1 VRHAILD
8 TFLEILLIGLLVV
21 VFGTLFILISSCSSE
36 KVHMQPV
43 RKYPAAA
50 DSEDGY
56 RKSSPDTGARAIHG
70 IGRVGNVRTGEV
82 VKGYGVNRY
91 VDPADPRVMH
101 ERHAIY
107 RVEEG
112 PGWVMQT
119 PQGARGI
126 ILGPVVGLRN
136 PEDAPVPRDSEIKR
150 ELLASRQAL
159 EKNSEELERVRQNQE
174 GMNQYMKA
182 SAEAQSKLAVI
193 AEGLNH
199 RLKRLEKSS
208 GNDKEADS
216 TERDERTIPKS
227 TTRD

>member
-1 VRHAILD
+1 LRNVKLD
-8 TFLEILLIGLLVV
+8 TFLGIVFAFLLVA
-21 VFGTLFILISSCSSE
+21 VFGTLFILVSGCSSE
-36 KVHMQPV
+36 KVYIEPV

-50 DSEDGY
+50 EREDGY
-56 RKSSPDTGARAIHG
+56 AKSSPDSNARATRG
-70 IGRVGNVRTGEV
+70 IGRTGNVRTGEV
-82 VKGYGVNRY
+82 VKAYGVNRY

-112 PGWVMQT
+112 SGWVTQT

-126 ILGPVVGLRN
+126 ILGPVVGLKN

-159 EKNSEELERVRQNQE
+159 EKSNEELERLRQNQE
-174 GMNQYMKA
+174 GMSQYVKE
-182 SAEAQSKLAVI
+182 SAEAQSKIAVI

-199 RLKRLEKSS
+199 RLKKVEKST
-208 GNDKEADS
+208 GNDKEDDS
-216 TERDERTIPKS
+216 TERIPK
-227 TTRD
+227 